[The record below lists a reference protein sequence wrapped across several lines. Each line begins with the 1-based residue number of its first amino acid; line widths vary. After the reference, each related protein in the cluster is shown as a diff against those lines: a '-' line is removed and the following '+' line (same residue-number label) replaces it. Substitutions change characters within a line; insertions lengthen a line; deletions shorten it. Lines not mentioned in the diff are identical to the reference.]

1 MLCRP
6 SFTVTCRL
14 ARAGFP
20 THSFTV
26 LPDEQA
32 SLEPIKIPRVNV
44 LGVGLSAL
52 NLDSA
57 LAAIAQAIERKIKGY
72 ICVTGV
78 HGVSEAQASPEIRQI
93 LNQALLNTPDGM
105 PMVWM
110 GRCQGFAEMGRVY
123 GPDLM
128 LRVCEYTQKRGYT
141 HFLYGGAPGVAEDL
155 KRVLEERFPGIKIT
169 GCHTPPFRPLT
180 AQEEDELR
188 RQLAALKPDIVW
200 VGLSTPKQ
208 EKFMAEHWQSTDATL
223 FFAVGAAFDFF
234 TGRVRQ
240 APRWMQRTG
249 LEWLFR
255 LGCEP
260 RRLWKRYLKNNPL
273 FVLRAACQLSGI
285 RKYDLD

>member
-1 MLCRP
+1 M
-6 SFTVTCRL
+6 
-14 ARAGFP
+14 
-20 THSFTV
+20 
-26 LPDEQA
+26 LPDEQSSPEA
-32 SLEPIKIPRVNV
+32 IAIPRVNV

-57 LAAIAQAIERKIKGY
+57 LGAIARALERKTKGY

-78 HGVSEAQASPEIRQI
+78 HGVSEAQGSAEIRRI
-93 LNQALLNTPDGM
+93 LNRALLNTPDGM

-110 GRCQGFAEMGRVY
+110 GRWQGFKEMRRVY

-155 KRVLEERFPGIKIT
+155 KRRLEERFPGLKIA

-180 AQEEDELR
+180 AQEEEDLR
-188 RQLAALKPDIVW
+188 RQFQALKPDIVW

-208 EKFMAEHWQSTDATL
+208 EQFMAEHWQSVEATL
-223 FFAVGAAFDFF
+223 FFGVGAAFDFF
-234 TGRVRQ
+234 TGRARQ
-240 APRWMQRTG
+240 APRWMQRAG

-273 FVLRAACQLSGI
+273 FVLRAACQLSGM
-285 RKYDLD
+285 RRYDLD